1 MERLQRVLA
10 SRGVS
15 SRRRSEDL
23 IRAGRVSVN
32 GATVTELG
40 TKVDPR
46 TAEIRVDGKLVRP
59 QRLHYLMLNK
69 PRGYVTTTSD
79 ERNRSTVMDLVG
91 VKERLYPVGRLDRDT
106 EGLLL
111 LTNDGEVANR
121 VMHPRYGMTKEYQVL
136 TFSRPSP
143 EAFRR
148 ISRGITIDGKKVVPD
163 EFRIVRETPQGLILK
178 IVVHEGMNRI
188 VRRMMEAVDIP
199 VERLRRVRIGPLSVA
214 GLPIG
219 ASRELTEGERAS
231 LFEALRLGT
240 PEGQSPRPRERGTQ
254 RSAPPVERRGAR
266 PVVPR

>member
-10 SRGVS
+10 ARGVS

-32 GATVTELG
+32 GDVITQLG
-40 TKVDPR
+40 TKVDPQ

-59 QRLHYLMLNK
+59 QVLRYILLNK
-69 PRGYVTTTSD
+69 PRGYITTTSD
-79 ERNRSTVMDLVG
+79 ERDRATVMDLVPARDR
-91 VKERLYPVGRLDRDT
+91 VYPVGRLDRDT

-121 VMHPRYGMTKEYQVL
+121 VMHPRYGMTKEYHVL

-143 EAFRR
+143 DVFRQ
-148 ISRGITIDGKKVVPD
+148 ISRGVAIDGKSVVPD
-163 EFRIVRETPQGLILK
+163 EFRILRETPEGLILK

-188 VRRMMEAVDIP
+188 VRRMMEAVGIP

-214 GLPIG
+214 GISTG
-219 ASRELTEGERAS
+219 SWRELSAGERAN
-231 LFEALRLGT
+231 LFEALRLSP
-240 PEGQSPRPRERGTQ
+240 PEPAHSDMTARGTT
-254 RSAPPVERRGAR
+254 RKSTPKPHSRARTDGAP
-266 PVVPR
+266 